1 MKMHRPSVS
10 IFLLVLV
17 VCCSCASRIK
27 GIEKSP
33 VSTEDRTRAHRL
45 LLEGDQLI
53 REQKDHLALR
63 TYVEAS
69 TLNPYDEVVFNK
81 LAIAYSR
88 LLMFRESEAAIE
100 RSIRLNREYAYAYNT
115 KGITALA
122 QDQLK
127 KAAKSF
133 RRAIALNPQPLFYFN
148 LGTTYLQMEKY
159 EEGRSAFQQALKL
172 NPNVF
177 EMEGAIQVE
186 TRAGE
191 SNADR
196 HFKLAAIFAEL
207 GAKEACLDNLAKAFN
222 NGFEDRN
229 RLNSEPAFAQLR
241 SDPDF
246 IRLIELYGMN

>member
-1 MKMHRPSVS
+1 M
-10 IFLLVLV
+10 
-17 VCCSCASRIK
+17 K

-33 VSTEDRTRAHRL
+33 VSEEDRTRAHRL

-53 REQKDHLALR
+53 REHKDHLALR

-81 LAIAYSR
+81 LSIAYSR
-88 LLMFRESEAAIE
+88 LLMFRESEVAIE
-100 RSIRLNREYAYAYNT
+100 RSLRLNPKYAYAHNT
-115 KGITALA
+115 KGIAALA

-133 RRAIALNPQPLFYFN
+133 RRAIDLNPQPLFYFN
-148 LGTTYLQMEKY
+148 LGTTYLQMDKY
-159 EEGRSAFQQALKL
+159 EEGRLAFQKALEL

-177 EMEGAIQVE
+177 EMEGSIQVE

-191 SNADR
+191 PNADR
-196 HFKLAAIFAEL
+196 LFKLAAVFAEL
-207 GAKEACLDNLAKAFN
+207 GAKEACLDNLSKAFN
-222 NGFEDRN
+222 NGFKDRD